1 MQGSAAAKRDALK
14 YRGQNGQHHPGY
26 IHSCLCAAPNWGV
39 ASLRRVLC
47 GWPALVGWR
56 FSCVCAFDGFL
67 LWVRI
72 ASACPT
78 IASLCNKG
86 FPLSRLFA
94 TRQFVYTPTEMVT
107 KLLPRHH
114 PVHSASFHALDDV
127 LSSDGMSDATDIKQ
141 LCTVRAHK
149 ATHQILPNSTPREF
163 RPGGTRFEA

>member
-1 MQGSAAAKRDALK
+1 MQQRKEQQEIAKCTLQD
-14 YRGQNGQHHPGY
+14 G
-26 IHSCLCAAPNWGV
+26 
-39 ASLRRVLC
+39 
-47 GWPALVGWR
+47 
-56 FSCVCAFDGFL
+56 GFL
-67 LWVRI
+67 LLFALI
-72 ASACPT
+72 H
-78 IASLCNKG
+78 L